1 MTYPAFVK
9 VITRLRRFAR
19 DSRGSLTVEALI
31 MFPLLFWA
39 LLSMLVFFDAYRQSS
54 LNVKAAYTISDML
67 SREVEPITPAYLDG
81 ARNLFNELARS
92 AEPSKMRV
100 TVVYYSAAQQKFY
113 RDWSQERGGVAVLS
127 NTDVAGMADRL
138 PAVPDNERLILV
150 ETWADY
156 NPPFNVGIDRQYLY
170 NFVFTRPRFAPQVKF
185 ES

>member
-1 MTYPAFVK
+1 MTFSSCAK
-9 VITRLRRFAR
+9 VMQRLRRFAR
-19 DSRGSLTVEALI
+19 DTRGSLTVEALI

-81 ARNLFNELARS
+81 ARNLFNELART
-92 AEPSKMRV
+92 ATPSRMRV
-100 TVVYYSAAQQKFY
+100 TVVYYNAGQQKFY

-127 NTDVAGMADRL
+127 NADVQTMQDRL

-156 NPPFNVGIDRQYLY
+156 HPPFNVGIDRQDLY